1 MIARTLNLL
10 DILGISSS
18 AFLLGARGTGK
29 TYLARQFMK
38 DRRGLTFELLKGET
52 FTRYLTHPEYFRHE
66 IEAALSDD
74 CLTVY
79 VDEVQKLPRL
89 LDEVHQLLSE
99 HQGRVRFLLTG
110 SSARKLKRIGAN
122 MLAGRAYTSRLFPLT
137 FLEHSLPIGAA
148 LHFGSLPGV
157 ITSEQPSLALRAYYD
172 TYLKEEIIAEAVTR
186 KLDVFT
192 RFLEI
197 AAQYDGKPVNNSHLA
212 RTIGSTPNTIASY
225 YEILEQTL
233 VAIRLPGWSRS
244 PRKQLL
250 QAPKYYFFDCG
261 VLNAIR
267 GELSIA
273 PQPETLRYGN
283 LFENYIINEFFRLNQ
298 YYQRDYTF
306 SYWRTKDDQ
315 EVDLVCSSGSFDSP
329 VAVEIK
335 SSMQPNQADFKHL
348 KVFSQDYPHSKL
360 YCLCNTP
367 RAFVLDGVHVHPWQ
381 EGIKLILGI

>member
-1 MIARTLNLL
+1 MFERILNLSKL
-10 DILGISSS
+10 LGNSSS
-18 AFLLGARGTGK
+18 SFLIGARGTGK
-29 TYLARQFMK
+29 TYLAREFMQN
-38 DRRGLTFELLKGET
+38 RRGLTYELLKGET

-66 IEAALSDD
+66 IEAAIRDD

-99 HQGRVRFLLTG
+99 HQGKVRFLLTG
-110 SSARKLKRIGAN
+110 SSARKLKRMGAN

-137 FLEHSLPIGAA
+137 FMEHSFSTSRV
-148 LHFGSLPGV
+148 LHYGTLPGI
-157 ITSEQPSLALRAYYD
+157 ITSEQPDLSLRAYYD

-186 KLDVFT
+186 KLDTFT

-197 AAQYDGKPVNNSHLA
+197 AAQYDGKPVNNSSLA

-233 VAIRLPGWSRS
+233 IAIRLPGWSKS

-261 VLNAIR
+261 VLNSIR
-267 GELSIA
+267 GELGIA
-273 PQPETLRYGN
+273 PQPETIRYGN
-283 LFENYIINEFFRLNQ
+283 LFENYVINEFFRLNQ
-298 YYQRDYTF
+298 YYKRDFNF
-306 SYWRTKDDQ
+306 SYWKTKDDQ
-315 EVDLVCSSGSFDSP
+315 EVDLVCSAGSFSEP
-329 VAVEIK
+329 IAVEIK
-335 SSMQPNQADFKHL
+335 SSSRPNEMDFKHL
-348 KVFSQDYPHSKL
+348 KVFSLDYPNSKL

-367 RAFVLDGVHVHPWQ
+367 TPFVLDGVQVLPWQ
-381 EGIKLILGI
+381 EGVKLILGL